1 MIVIVA
7 GETYIDIDA
16 YASGIAYAKLLCACG
31 KEAKFAPMAST
42 NSSVCKVIL
51 DLGFEMDMDYAI
63 NQKDEFIVVDV
74 SSPDFINT
82 AILKNNIV
90 EVIDHHYGFKEYW
103 DKKHIKNQIE
113 SIGSV
118 ATIVYERIVKSG
130 KQAILT
136 QPLCKLLIAAILDN
150 TVNLTSS
157 ITSPRDVKAYH
168 ELRKIGNVPSAFD
181 EEYFLSCQ
189 ETINKDVLFALQND
203 MKCDKTVPLLPGWF
217 GQLLVYEKEPILNQL
232 DNITEFL
239 NTKDNEW
246 MINIICLK
254 DKKSYIVV
262 HGKKAQQ
269 NLVELL
275 HERMNGNIMI
285 LPKPM
290 LRKEIIKKA
299 ILYKNS

>member
-1 MIVIVA
+1 M
-7 GETYIDIDA
+7 
-16 YASGIAYAKLLCACG
+16 
-31 KEAKFAPMAST
+31 
-42 NSSVCKVIL
+42 
-51 DLGFEMDMDYAI
+51 
-63 NQKDEFIVVDV
+63 
-74 SSPDFINT
+74 
-82 AILKNNIV
+82 
-90 EVIDHHYGFKEYW
+90 
-103 DKKHIKNQIE
+103 
-113 SIGSV
+113 
-118 ATIVYERIVKSG
+118 
-130 KQAILT
+130 
-136 QPLCKLLIAAILDN
+136 IAAILDN

-168 ELRKIGNVPSAFD
+168 ELHKIGNVPSAFD

-254 DKKSYIVV
+254 DNKSYIVV